1 MAAWAPA
8 MFGNIYIVKS
18 YKIANNSVTT
28 DARVKISAGLEFLE
42 IKINFDVRLTKFEI
56 YQVLLNKFSHRFL
69 VTTKLFKLCLHWQSL
84 ERYHTQ

>member
-1 MAAWAPA
+1 

-28 DARVKISAGLEFLE
+28 KTRVKISADLEFLE

-56 YQVLLNKFSHRFL
+56 YQVLLNKL
-69 VTTKLFKLCLHWQSL
+69 VADF
-84 ERYHTQ
+84 